1 MIKLYV
7 TEVCETCRSI
17 IDILNELGLT
27 CEVINTSANLSD
39 EELDEMLN
47 YSINS
52 YPSIVYVNDNTF
64 KSYVQSN
71 SFTADVIKRNC
82 KKYSLIK

>member
-71 SFTADVIKRNC
+71 NFTADTIKRNC

>member
-7 TEVCETCRSI
+7 IEICETCRTI
-17 IDILNELGLT
+17 IDTLNELGLT
-27 CEVINTSANLSD
+27 CEVINVSANLSD

-47 YSINS
+47 YNINS
-52 YPSIVYVNDNTF
+52 YPSIVYVNNDTSKF
-64 KSYVQSN
+64 YVQSN
-71 SFTADVIKRNC
+71 NFTVDIIKRNC

>member
-7 TEVCETCRSI
+7 IEICETCRTI
-17 IDILNELGLT
+17 IDTLNELGLT
-27 CEVINTSANLSD
+27 CEVVNTSANLSD

-47 YSINS
+47 YNINS
-52 YPSIVYVNDNTF
+52 YPSIVYANNDTSKF
-64 KSYVQSN
+64 YVQSN
-71 SFTADVIKRNC
+71 NFTVDIIKRNC

>member
-7 TEVCETCRSI
+7 IEICETCRTI

-47 YSINS
+47 YNINS
-52 YPSIVYVNDNTF
+52 YPSIVYVNDDTS

-71 SFTADVIKRNC
+71 NFTADIIKRNC

>member
-17 IDILNELGLT
+17 IDILNKLGLT

-71 SFTADVIKRNC
+71 NFTVDVIKRNC

>member
-7 TEVCETCRSI
+7 IEICETCRTI
-17 IDILNELGLT
+17 IDTLNELGLT

-39 EELDEMLN
+39 EELDDMLN
-47 YSINS
+47 YNINS
-52 YPSIVYVNDNTF
+52 YPSIVYVNNDTSKF
-64 KSYVQSN
+64 YVQSN
-71 SFTADVIKRNC
+71 NFTVDIIKRNC

>member
-7 TEVCETCRSI
+7 IEICETCRTI
-17 IDILNELGLT
+17 IDTLNELGLT
-27 CEVINTSANLSD
+27 CEVVNTSANLSD

-47 YSINS
+47 YNINS
-52 YPSIVYVNDNTF
+52 YPSIVYVNNDTSKF
-64 KSYVQSN
+64 YVQSN
-71 SFTADVIKRNC
+71 NFTVDIIKRNC

>member
-1 MIKLYV
+1 MIKLYT
-7 TEVCETCRSI
+7 TEVCDTCRSI
-17 IDILNELGLT
+17 IDTVNELGLT
-27 CEVINTSANLSD
+27 CEIVNISANLSD

-71 SFTADVIKRNC
+71 NFTVDVIKRNC

>member
-1 MIKLYV
+1 MIKLYT
-7 TEVCETCRSI
+7 TEVCDTCRSI
-17 IDILNELGLT
+17 IDTVNELGLT
-27 CEVINTSANLSD
+27 CEIVNTSANLSD

-47 YSINS
+47 YNINS
-52 YPSIVYVNDNTF
+52 YPSIVYINDNTS

-71 SFTADVIKRNC
+71 NFTADTIKRNC

>member
-7 TEVCETCRSI
+7 IEICETCRSI

-27 CEVINTSANLSD
+27 CEVINTSTNLSD

-71 SFTADVIKRNC
+71 NFTVDVIKRNC

>member
-7 TEVCETCRSI
+7 IEICETCRTI
-17 IDILNELGLT
+17 IETLNELGLT

-39 EELDEMLN
+39 EEIDEMLN
-47 YSINS
+47 YNINS
-52 YPSIVYVNDNTF
+52 YPSIVYINDSTS

-71 SFTADVIKRNC
+71 NFTTDVIKRNC

>member
-71 SFTADVIKRNC
+71 NFTVDVIKRNC